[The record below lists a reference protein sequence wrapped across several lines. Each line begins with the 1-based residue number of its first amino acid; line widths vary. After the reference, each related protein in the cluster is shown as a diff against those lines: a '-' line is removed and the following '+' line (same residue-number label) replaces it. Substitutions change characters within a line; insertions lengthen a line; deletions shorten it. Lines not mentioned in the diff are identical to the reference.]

1 MIIITPEYAK
11 EMDHRRLTIPIP
23 DDKMWVAHNICRDMR
38 RGGIPHALVKVS
50 GGTEVWRSNSGF
62 LESNR

>member
-1 MIIITPEYAK
+1 MIIISPEQAK
-11 EMDHRRLTIPIP
+11 ERDLRPLTVPIE

-62 LESNR
+62 LECNR